1 MKHERKTENTSP
13 VKDLTVGS
21 PLKLIIGFAFPM
33 FLGLLFQQFYSMI
46 DTMIVGRYLGINPFA
61 GVGSTGS
68 LNFIVIG
75 FCIGFC
81 SGFGVLCAQKFGAG
95 DYRAL
100 RKTVANSIWLSIIFS
115 AILTTI
121 MVVFC
126 KPVLRLMQ
134 TPDDIFRYAYV
145 YIVIIFA
152 GIPCTVLYNVTASI
166 IRSLGDSK
174 SPIIF
179 LAISSAI
186 NIVLDYVLIALVGMN
201 VEGAALATVISQ
213 GVSGIISVF
222 YIRKKFDILKMEK
235 GDMRFESGYIKKLAA
250 IGMPMGLQYSITGV
264 GAVVLQAAVNGL
276 GPVYVAGM
284 TAGLKINLLFSC
296 PLDALGQTMAPY
308 AGQNIGAGRVE
319 RVQQGLKA
327 AILCGFA
334 VSAIMLALSALS
346 GRSLSLL
353 FMDKNVENA
362 AKVIDLSYQYLITVV
377 AFFCLLTLVNTVRFT
392 IQGMGFSTL
401 AITAGVFEMIA
412 RCLAGEVLVPA
423 FGFVGACLAGPL
435 AWLFA
440 DAFLIPAFFY
450 CKKRMT

>member
-1 MKHERKTENTSP
+1 MGDIKNIENKSP
-13 VKDLTVGS
+13 VKDLTIGS

-46 DTMIVGRYLGINPFA
+46 DTMIVGRYLGMNPFA

-95 DYRAL
+95 DYRGL
-100 RKTVANSIWLSIIFS
+100 RKMVANSIWLSIIFS
-115 AILTTI
+115 TVLTTI

-126 KPVLRLMQ
+126 KPVLRLMH
-134 TPDDIFRYAYV
+134 TPQDIFRYAYV

-152 GIPCTVLYNVTASI
+152 GIPCTVLYNVTAAI
-166 IRSLGDSK
+166 LRSLGDSK

-186 NIVLDYVLIALVGMN
+186 NIVLDYVLIAIVGMN

-213 GVSGIISVF
+213 GISGIISVF

-235 GDMRFESGYIKKLAA
+235 GDMRFETGYIKRLTS
-250 IGMPMGLQYSITGV
+250 IGMPMGLQYSITGI
-264 GAVVLQAAVNGL
+264 GAVVLQSAVNGL

-284 TAGLKINLLFSC
+284 TAGTKINLLFSC
-296 PLDALGQTMAPY
+296 PFEALGQTMAPY
-308 AGQNIGAGRVE
+308 AGQNIGAGRVT

-334 VSAIMLALSALS
+334 VSALMLVLSVLF
-346 GRSLSLL
+346 GKDLSLL
-353 FMDKNVENA
+353 FMEKNVEDA
-362 AKVIDLSYQYLITVV
+362 SSVIDLSYQYLIIVV

-423 FGFVGACLAGPL
+423 FGFVGACLAAPL

-450 CKKRMT
+450 CKKRMS